1 MKLNFRQRIAA
12 LAITAIAGLVALTL
26 AQAFASARDA
36 TQSRRDLLQASVES
50 VYQIAAGYE
59 AKAAAGTMTV
69 EEAKKA
75 ALDAIREARFGGKEG
90 KSEYFYVW
98 AMEGVNVMHPIKPEW
113 AGKQRA
119 EAVKDGDGDLIV
131 VNMINSLR
139 SSPEGRAFVAT
150 KFPRPGGTESV
161 PKVQYVMLLKSW
173 NWMIGSGLY
182 MDDVQSVVRNQIFA
196 TVLLGVVV
204 MLVVG
209 LVAWWISRTVMAQLG
224 GDPEDA
230 RAAMARVA
238 LGDLS
243 VSVAQ
248 APFGSLMHSLDGM
261 VASLR
266 TMVGGIRQSTDSI
279 STASSEIALGNMDLS
294 QRTETTASNLQ
305 QASSAL
311 EQLTGKVNSTSDSA
325 KQANQLAASAAE
337 VAARGGV
344 VVSEVVATMQDINN
358 SSKKIADIIGVIDG
372 IAFQTNI
379 LALNAAVEAA
389 RAGEQGRGFAVV
401 ASEVRSLA
409 QRSADAAKE
418 IKTLIGSSV
427 ERVDS
432 GTRLVGAAGRT
443 MDEIVV
449 SVQRVSD
456 MIDEITNSAA
466 QQSQDIGGVNASVLE
481 LDRVTQQN
489 AALVEQSAAAADSLK
504 EQAVSLAS
512 VVSAFK
518 LDLSLP

>member
-1 MKLNFRQRIAA
+1 
-12 LAITAIAGLVALTL
+12 
-26 AQAFASARDA
+26 
-36 TQSRRDLLQASVES
+36 
-50 VYQIAAGYE
+50 
-59 AKAAAGTMTV
+59 
-69 EEAKKA
+69 
-75 ALDAIREARFGGKEG
+75 
-90 KSEYFYVW
+90 
-98 AMEGVNVMHPIKPEW
+98 
-113 AGKQRA
+113 
-119 EAVKDGDGDLIV
+119 
-131 VNMINSLR
+131 
-139 SSPEGRAFVAT
+139 
-150 KFPRPGGTESV
+150 
-161 PKVQYVMLLKSW
+161 
-173 NWMIGSGLY
+173 
-182 MDDVQSVVRNQIFA
+182 
-196 TVLLGVVV
+196 
-204 MLVVG
+204 
-209 LVAWWISRTVMAQLG
+209 
-224 GDPEDA
+224 
-230 RAAMARVA
+230 
-238 LGDLS
+238 
-243 VSVAQ
+243 
-248 APFGSLMHSLDGM
+248 
-261 VASLR
+261 
-266 TMVGGIRQSTDSI
+266 
-279 STASSEIALGNMDLS
+279 
-294 QRTETTASNLQ
+294 
-305 QASSAL
+305 
-311 EQLTGKVNSTSDSA
+311 VNSTSDSA